1 MYARTFTVQVSAD
14 KLDDFIRL
22 WHEAMLPAAR
32 QQAGWQ
38 SARLLVDRKTGKA
51 VVVGIWA
58 TEAQAMA
65 TGGGSSYAQAQ
76 VNKISSLITAP
87 PVVEHYE
94 VAGEA

>member
-1 MYARTFTVQVSAD
+1 MYARTFTVQVSTD

-22 WHEAMLPAAR
+22 WHEALLPAAR
-32 QQAGWQ
+32 SQAGWK

-51 VVVGIWA
+51 VVVGMWE
-58 TEAQAMA
+58 TEADATA
-65 TGGGSSYAQAQ
+65 TGGGSTYFQGQ

-87 PVVEHYE
+87 PVVEHFE